1 MESTYRVVAKPSHKF
16 RMTPIAASL
25 LSMLASAAVPSDSLA
40 DGLIRITPPPITSY
54 PGDPGTLGDPASWR
68 TAEFLRDTGLR
79 AIGAEFAYAAGFA
92 GQNTNVGVID
102 SGYFGANPANVPPI
116 PVGWLPEHVDASGND
131 RWISVT
137 ASGGTTG
144 PTPGFYNQS
153 YNDTHG
159 THVSGTVAAA
169 RDGGTAPLAV
179 SPAQPVASDMH
190 GVSFDAN
197 VSFGNTHK
205 TDSVYYG
212 LQPVTTNQ
220 ALLLDNAYLE
230 NVYPAVAA
238 SVNAAGAP
246 VRIIHSSWGSQPST
260 ENYNTYCPPAGGT
273 QTFGLLASWQ
283 YISTPDGVA
292 DANGH
297 TEHWLNGALAVAR
310 TDSAIIS
317 FSAGNGGYQYTTPRG
332 SSPYFMPDLEG
343 RWIAVSGLS
352 GTGQT
357 LNADGSVL
365 VPGTQQFNQCG
376 VAKWSCVTAPSAT
389 IASTTVTVT
398 AGVPTATYGNLSG
411 TSMAGPHSASAL
423 NLVMQR
429 FPYMS
434 NDQALYTMFTT
445 ARQNATISNSA
456 GTAIPNPTAGQM
468 VQVPDSRNGWGTVS
482 LREALRGPGQFVGR
496 FMVNTRGYSD
506 VWSNSIS
513 DVAIKARQQEDAAEA
528 ALWQSSQV
536 TNACVSTLAPGSA
549 LVLADQAAGA
559 ARAAARANRIYN
571 GQLVKQGD
579 GTLFLTGANTYSGQ
593 TTVSGGKLAISG
605 SITSPLSIS
614 AGGTLGG
621 SGSIGA
627 TVSALGGTV
636 WPGLSPDEAAFINDG
651 VTAAGNTLTVA
662 SIKIGPAATFE
673 TTIRS
678 GSDYTQLQS
687 TGATLIGGTLA
698 IDLQGAVAPGSALA
712 IVASA
717 APITGTFKNL
727 PEGSTLSANGQTFR
741 ISYLNNRVT
750 LTAQAM
756 TRTRFADA
764 R

>member
-1 MESTYRVVAKPSHKF
+1 MGSMKRIAAKSRLHF

-25 LSMLASAAVPSDSLA
+25 VSLLAGAGTVSHALA
-40 DGLIRITPPPITSY
+40 DGLVRITPPPISSY
-54 PGDPGTLGDPASWR
+54 SGDPGTVGNPASWR

-79 AIGAEFAYAAGFA
+79 TIGAEFAYSAGFA
-92 GQNTNVGVID
+92 GQKMNVGVVD
-102 SGYFGANPANVPPI
+102 SGYFGANPANTPPI
-116 PVGWLPEHVDASGND
+116 TAGWLPEHVDINGVD

-169 RDGGTAPLAV
+169 RDGGTAPLGV

-212 LQPVTTNQ
+212 LQPATATA
-220 ALLLDNAYLE
+220 ALLLDNGYLE
-230 NVYPAVAA
+230 NLYPAVGA
-238 SVNAAGAP
+238 SVNAAGTP

-260 ENYNTYCPPAGGT
+260 ENYNTYCPPVGGT
-273 QTFGLLASWQ
+273 QTFGLLASWN
-283 YISTPDGVA
+283 YISTPDGMP
-292 DANGH
+292 DANGN
-297 TEHWLNGALAVAR
+297 TQHWLNGAMAVAR
-310 TDSAIIS
+310 SGSAIIS
-317 FSAGNGGYQYTTPRG
+317 FSAGNGGYMYTTPRG
-332 SSPYFMPDLEG
+332 SSAYFQPDLEG
-343 RWIAVSGLS
+343 KWIAVSGVNT
-352 GTGQT
+352 TGQT

-376 VAKWSCVTAPSAT
+376 VAKWSCVTAPSAS
-389 IASTTVTVT
+389 INSTTVTVS
-398 AGVPTATYGNLSG
+398 AGTPTATYGSLSG

-429 FPYMS
+429 FPYMT
-434 NDQALYTMFTT
+434 NDQAMYTMFTT
-445 ARQNATISNSA
+445 ARQNATISNVS
-456 GTAIPNPTAGQM
+456 GTAMPNPTAGQM

-482 LREALRGPGQFVGR
+482 LREAMRGPGQFIGR
-496 FMVNTRGYSD
+496 FTVDTRGYSD
-506 VWSNSIS
+506 VWSNNIS

-536 TNACVSTLAPGSA
+536 TQACVSNLAPGSA
-549 LVLADQAAGA
+549 LALTDQAAGV
-559 ARAAARANRIYN
+559 ARAAARATRIYN

-579 GTLFLTGANTYSGQ
+579 GTLFLTGSNTYTGQ

-605 SITSPLSIS
+605 SITSPLSVS

-621 SGSIGA
+621 NGSVA
-627 TVSALGGTV
+627 AAVVALGGTV
-636 WPGLSPDEAAFINDG
+636 WPGLSSDEAAFINDG
-651 VTAAGNTLTVA
+651 VTGGGDTLTVS
-662 SIKIGPAATFE
+662 SIKMGPAANFA

-678 GSDYTQLQS
+678 GSDYTQLQT
-687 TGATLIGGTLA
+687 TGLTAVGGTLL
-698 IDLQGAVAPGSALA
+698 IDLQGTPAHGSALA

-717 APITGTFKNL
+717 SPIVGTFKGL
-727 PEGSTLSANGQTFR
+727 PEGSTFTTNGQAFK

-750 LTAQAM
+750 LTVQ
-756 TRTRFADA
+756 
-764 R
+764 

>member
-1 MESTYRVVAKPSHKF
+1 MDSKKRVAAKSRRQF
-16 RMTPIAASL
+16 RMTPIAAGLVSL
-25 LSMLASAAVPSDSLA
+25 VAGVGTTSFALAGTLV
-40 DGLIRITPPPITSY
+40 RITPPPITSY
-54 PGDPGTLGDPASWR
+54 AGDPGTLGNPASWR

-79 AIGAEFAYAAGFA
+79 TIGAEFAYSAGFA
-92 GQNTNVGVID
+92 GQNMNVGVVD
-102 SGYFGANPANVPPI
+102 SGYFAANPDNSPAI
-116 PVGWLPEHVDASGND
+116 PLGWLPEHVDSNGVD

-137 ASGGTTG
+137 ASGGSTG

-169 RDGGTAPLAV
+169 RDGGTAPLGV
-179 SPAQPVASDMH
+179 TPNQPVASDMH

-212 LQPVTTNQ
+212 LQPTTTNQ
-220 ALLLDNAYLE
+220 ALLLDNGYLE
-230 NVYPAVAA
+230 NVYPSVAA
-238 SVNAAGAP
+238 SVNAAGTP

-283 YISTPDGVA
+283 YISTPDGVP

-297 TEHWLNGALAVAR
+297 TEHWLNGAMAVAR
-310 TDSAIIS
+310 SGSAIIS
-317 FSAGNGGYQYTTPRG
+317 FSAGNGGYMYTTPRG
-332 SSPYFMPDLEG
+332 SSAYFEPDLEG
-343 RWIAVSGLS
+343 RWVAVSGLS
-352 GTGQT
+352 TTGQT

-376 VAKWSCVTAPSAT
+376 VAKWSCVTAPSAS
-389 IASTTVTVT
+389 ISSTTVTVSSGT
-398 AGVPTATYGNLSG
+398 PTATYGNLSG

-429 FPYMS
+429 FPYMT
-434 NDQALYTMFTT
+434 NDQALSTMFTT
-445 ARQNATISNSA
+445 ARQNATISNSS
-456 GTAIPNPTAGQM
+456 GTAVANPTAGQI

-482 LREALRGPGQFVGR
+482 LREAFQGPGQFVGR
-496 FMVNTRGYSD
+496 FAVDTHGYSD
-506 VWSNSIS
+506 VWSNNIS

-536 TNACVSTLAPGSA
+536 TNACVTSLAPGSA
-549 LVLADQAAGA
+549 LAQADYAAGV
-559 ARAAARANRIYN
+559 ARAAARTTRIYN

-579 GTLFLTGANTYSGQ
+579 GTLFLTGADTYSGA

-605 SITSPLSIS
+605 SITSPVSIS
-614 AGGTLGG
+614 AGGTFGG
-621 SGSIGA
+621 SGKVA
-627 TVSALGGTV
+627 AAVTALGGTV
-636 WPGLSPDEAAFINDG
+636 SPGLSPDEAAFINDG
-651 VTAAGNTLTVA
+651 VTGAGNTLTVS
-662 SIKIGPAATFE
+662 SIKMGPAATFT

-678 GSDYTQLQS
+678 ESDYTQLQT
-687 TGATLIGGTLA
+687 TGTTAVGGTLA
-698 IDLQGAVAPGSALA
+698 IDLQGAAAPGNAMA

-717 APITGTFKNL
+717 SPIVGTFKGL
-727 PEGSTLSANGQTFR
+727 PEGSTLSANGQSFT

-750 LTAQAM
+750 LTALAASNGAV
-756 TRTRFADA
+756 RTSR
-764 R
+764 